1 MPVVSGLRELPSG
14 RVAVELDGARWR
26 TVPAEVLVRVRL
38 GVGEELDRPRAREL
52 ARELRRARAVD
63 TALRAVSRREQSTAE
78 LDRRLRQR
86 GFAPGLREETL
97 NRLERV
103 GLVDD
108 ERYAMRR
115 AESLS
120 ERGQGDEAIRWRLER
135 DGVARGDRREGRRRP
150 AARAAACAARRGRAG
165 HGAPDRAASSPAGAS
180 ARTRSR
186 RRLARSLRTRPEAR

>member
-38 GVGEELDRPRAREL
+38 GVGDELDRPRAREL

-135 DGVARGDRREGRRRP
+135 DGVPGETAAKAVAALPPERQRARIVVAAQGTGLRTAREL
-150 AARAAACAARRGRAG
+150 ARRGFGEDAVEEALG
-165 HGAPDRAASSPAGAS
+165 EVVAEAP
-180 ARTRSR
+180 
-186 RRLARSLRTRPEAR
+186 

>member
-26 TVPAEVLVRVRL
+26 TVPAEVLVRVHL

-52 ARELRRARAVD
+52 ARELRRARAID
-63 TALRAVSRREQSTAE
+63 IALRAVSRREQSTAE

-86 GFAPGLREETL
+86 GFAPGVRKETL
-97 NRLERV
+97 NRLEHV

-120 ERGQGDEAIRWRLER
+120 ERGQGDEAILWRLER
-135 DGVARGDRREGRRRP
+135 DGVARETAAKAVAALPPERQRARLVVAVQGTGVRTAREL
-150 AARAAACAARRGRAG
+150 ARRGFGEDAVEEALG
-165 HGAPDRAASSPAGAS
+165 EVVADAP
-180 ARTRSR
+180 
-186 RRLARSLRTRPEAR
+186 

>member
-1 MPVVSGLRELPSG
+1 MPVVSGLRALPSG

-26 TVPAEVLVRVRL
+26 TVPAEVVVRVRL
-38 GVGEELDRPRAREL
+38 GVGEELDRSRARDL

-78 LDRRLRQR
+78 LDRRLRER

-97 NRLERV
+97 NRLEHV

-120 ERGQGDEAIRWRLER
+120 ERGQGDEAILWRLER
-135 DGVARGDRREGRRRP
+135 DGVARETAAKAVAALPPERQRARLLV
-150 AARAAACAARRGRAG
+150 AARGTGVRTARELARRGFGEDAVEEALGRAVAD
-165 HGAPDRAASSPAGAS
+165 AP
-180 ARTRSR
+180 
-186 RRLARSLRTRPEAR
+186 

>member
-26 TVPAEVLVRVRL
+26 TVPAEVIVRVRL

-78 LDRRLRQR
+78 LDRRLRQQ

-135 DGVARGDRREGRRRP
+135 DGVPGETAAKAVAALPPERHRARLVVAAQGTGLRTAREL
-150 AARAAACAARRGRAG
+150 ARRGFGEDAVEEALG
-165 HGAPDRAASSPAGAS
+165 EAVADAP
-180 ARTRSR
+180 
-186 RRLARSLRTRPEAR
+186 

>member
-26 TVPAEVLVRVRL
+26 TVPAEVVVRVRL

-86 GFAPGLREETL
+86 GFSPGLREETL
-97 NRLERV
+97 NRLEHV

-120 ERGQGDEAIRWRLER
+120 ERGQGDEAILWRLER
-135 DGVARGDRREGRRRP
+135 DGVARET
-150 AARAAACAARRGRAG
+150 AARAVAALPPERQRARLVVAAQGTGVRTARELARRGFGEDAVEEALG
-165 HGAPDRAASSPAGAS
+165 EVVADAP
-180 ARTRSR
+180 
-186 RRLARSLRTRPEAR
+186 

>member
-14 RVAVELDGARWR
+14 RVAVELDGVRWR

-38 GVGEELDRPRAREL
+38 GVGEELDRPRARDL

-78 LDRRLRQR
+78 LDRRLRER

-97 NRLERV
+97 NRLEHV

-120 ERGQGDEAIRWRLER
+120 ERGQGDEAILWRLER
-135 DGVARGDRREGRRRP
+135 DGVDRETAAKAVAALPPERQRARLVVAAQGTGVRTAREL
-150 AARAAACAARRGRAG
+150 ARRGFGEDAVEEALG
-165 HGAPDRAASSPAGAS
+165 EVVADAP
-180 ARTRSR
+180 
-186 RRLARSLRTRPEAR
+186 

>member
-26 TVPAEVLVRVRL
+26 TVPAEVVVRLRL
-38 GVGEELDRPRAREL
+38 GVGEELDRSRARDL

-78 LDRRLRQR
+78 LDRRLRER

-97 NRLERV
+97 NRLEHV

-108 ERYAMRR
+108 ERYALRR

-120 ERGQGDEAIRWRLER
+120 ERGQGDEAILWRLER
-135 DGVARGDRREGRRRP
+135 DGVTRETAAKAVAALPPERQRARLVVAAQGTGVRTAREL
-150 AARAAACAARRGRAG
+150 ARRGFGEDAVEEALG
-165 HGAPDRAASSPAGAS
+165 EVVADAP
-180 ARTRSR
+180 
-186 RRLARSLRTRPEAR
+186 

>member
-52 ARELRRARAVD
+52 ARELRRARAID

-97 NRLERV
+97 NRLEHV

-120 ERGQGDEAIRWRLER
+120 ERGQGDEAILWRLER
-135 DGVARGDRREGRRRP
+135 DGVARETAAKAVAALPPELQRARIVVAAQGTGVRTAREL
-150 AARAAACAARRGRAG
+150 ARRGFGEDAVEEALG
-165 HGAPDRAASSPAGAS
+165 EVVADAP
-180 ARTRSR
+180 
-186 RRLARSLRTRPEAR
+186 

>member
-26 TVPAEVLVRVRL
+26 TVPAEVVVRVRL

-86 GFAPGLREETL
+86 GFSPGLREETL
-97 NRLERV
+97 NRLEHV

-120 ERGQGDEAIRWRLER
+120 ERGQGDEAILWRLER
-135 DGVARGDRREGRRRP
+135 DGVARETAAKAVAALPPERQRARLVVAAQGTGVRTAREL
-150 AARAAACAARRGRAG
+150 ARRGFGEDAVEEALG
-165 HGAPDRAASSPAGAS
+165 EVVADAP
-180 ARTRSR
+180 
-186 RRLARSLRTRPEAR
+186 

>member
-14 RVAVELDGARWR
+14 RIAVELDGARWR
-26 TVPAEVLVRVRL
+26 TVPAEVVVRVRL

-63 TALRAVSRREQSTAE
+63 TALRAVSRREQSSAE

-97 NRLERV
+97 NRLEHV

-108 ERYAMRR
+108 ERYALRR
-115 AESLS
+115 AESLA
-120 ERGQGDEAIRWRLER
+120 ERGQGDEAILWRLER
-135 DGVARGDRREGRRRP
+135 DGVARETAAKAVAALAPERQRARLVVAAQGGGLRTAREL
-150 AARAAACAARRGRAG
+150 ARRGFGEDAVEEALG
-165 HGAPDRAASSPAGAS
+165 EVVADAP
-180 ARTRSR
+180 
-186 RRLARSLRTRPEAR
+186 

>member
-1 MPVVSGLRELPSG
+1 VPVVTGLRELRGG

-26 TVPAEVLVRVRL
+26 TVPAEVVVRVRL
-38 GVGEELDRPRAREL
+38 GVGEALERPRLREL

-63 TALRAVSRREQSTAE
+63 TALRAVSRREHSAAE
-78 LDRRLRQR
+78 LELRLRDR

-135 DGVARGDRREGRRRP
+135 DGVADETAAKAVAALPPERQRARLVVAVRGPGPRTAGEL
-150 AARAAACAARRGRAG
+150 ARRGFGEDAVE
-165 HGAPDRAASSPAGAS
+165 
-180 ARTRSR
+180 
-186 RRLARSLRTRPEAR
+186 EALGQAVADGP

>member
-14 RVAVELDGARWR
+14 RVAVEHDGARWR

-135 DGVARGDRREGRRRP
+135 DGVPGETAAKAVAALPPERQRARLVVAAQGTGARTAREL
-150 AARAAACAARRGRAG
+150 ARRGFGEDAVEEALG
-165 HGAPDRAASSPAGAS
+165 EVVADAP
-180 ARTRSR
+180 
-186 RRLARSLRTRPEAR
+186 

>member
-26 TVPAEVLVRVRL
+26 TVPAEVVVRVRL
-38 GVGEELDRPRAREL
+38 AVGEELDRPRAREL

-97 NRLERV
+97 NRLEHV

-120 ERGQGDEAIRWRLER
+120 ERGQGDEAILWRLER
-135 DGVARGDRREGRRRP
+135 DGVARKTAAKAVAALPPERQRARLVV
-150 AARAAACAARRGRAG
+150 AARGTGVRTARELARRGFGEDAVEEALG
-165 HGAPDRAASSPAGAS
+165 EVVADAP
-180 ARTRSR
+180 
-186 RRLARSLRTRPEAR
+186 

>member
-14 RVAVELDGARWR
+14 RIAVELDGARWR

-63 TALRAVSRREQSTAE
+63 TALRAVSRREQSSAE
-78 LDRRLRQR
+78 LDRRLRKR
-86 GFAPGLREETL
+86 GIAPGLREETL
-97 NRLERV
+97 NRLEHV

-135 DGVARGDRREGRRRP
+135 DGVPGETAAKAVAALAPERQRARLVVAAQGGGLRTAREL
-150 AARAAACAARRGRAG
+150 ARRGFGEDAVEEALG
-165 HGAPDRAASSPAGAS
+165 EVVADAP
-180 ARTRSR
+180 
-186 RRLARSLRTRPEAR
+186 